1 MRILVIGSNS
11 FSGSN
16 FVHQCL
22 KRADEVYGVSRSK
35 EPNKIFLPYK
45 WEGIKKGRFKFRQID
60 MNTQIKELMEI
71 IDNNEIE
78 YIVNFAAQG
87 MVAESW
93 QNPVQWYETNVISQV
108 AFHEELRHRKFL
120 KRYIHITTPEVYGS
134 TGQEWATEERKFNP
148 STPYAVSRAS
158 CDMHLRSFYNA
169 YKFPVIFTRAAN
181 VYGPGQQ
188 LYRIIPK
195 TILSIKKGVKLTLH
209 GGGSSKRSFIHI
221 ADVVNA
227 TLKLIDKVEAGS
239 EWHISTKEVITIRK
253 LVAIICKEMG
263 ANFED
268 VIEEGEERLG
278 KDQEYL
284 LGSDKIRGAIEW
296 EEKITLKKGIK
307 ETIEWVERNFE
318 TMDRLEMNYV
328 HKH

>member
-11 FSGSN
+11 FSGTH
-16 FVHQCL
+16 FVDQCL
-22 KRADEVYGVSRSK
+22 QRGDKVYGVSRSE
-35 EPNKIFLPYK
+35 EPNKIYLPYK
-45 WEGIKKGRFKFRQID
+45 WRDIEKGSFEFTRIN
-60 MNTQIKELMEI
+60 MNTHIKELMKI

-93 QNPVQWYETNVISQV
+93 QKPVEWYETNVISQV

-120 KRYIHITTPEVYGS
+120 KKYVHITTPEVYGS
-134 TGQEWATEERKFNP
+134 TGKKWVTEKQRFNP

-195 TILSIKKGVKLTLH
+195 TILSIKKGVKLTLD
-209 GGGSSKRSFIHI
+209 GGGNSRRSFIHI
-221 ADVVNA
+221 GDVVEA
-227 TLKLIDKVEAGS
+227 TLKLIDRAEVGT
-239 EWHISTKEVITIRK
+239 EWHISTKEIITIK
-253 LVAIICKEMG
+253 SLVERICKEMG
-263 ANFED
+263 ACLED
-268 VIEEGEERLG
+268 VVVEGEERLG
-278 KDQEYL
+278 KDQEYM
-284 LGSDKIRGAIEW
+284 LGSDKIREEMEW
-296 EEKITLKKGIK
+296 EEKVTLKEGITD
-307 ETIEWVERNFE
+307 TIKWVQQNFE
-318 TMDRLEMNYV
+318 MMDRSEMNYV

>member
-1 MRILVIGSNS
+1 MKILVIGSNS

-16 FVHQCL
+16 FVDQCL
-22 KRADEVYGVSRSK
+22 KRGDEVIGVSRSK
-35 EPNKIFLPYK
+35 EPNRIFLPYK
-45 WEGIKKGRFKFRQID
+45 WESTKKGSFEFRQID
-60 MNTQIKELMEI
+60 MNTQIKELIEV
-71 IDNNEIE
+71 IDNNKIE
-78 YIVNFAAQG
+78 YVVNFAAQG

-120 KRYIHITTPEVYGS
+120 RKYIHITTPEVYGS
-134 TGQEWATEERKFNP
+134 TGGKWATEEQRFNP

-195 TILSIKKGVKLTLH
+195 TILSIKKGIKLTLH
-209 GGGSSKRSFIHI
+209 GGGNSRRSFIHI
-221 ADVVNA
+221 EDVVNA
-227 TLKLIDKVEAGS
+227 TLKLIDNVEAGT
-239 EWHISTKEVITIRK
+239 EWHISTNEIITIRE
-253 LVAIICKEMG
+253 LVERICKEMG

-268 VIEEGEERLG
+268 VVEVGDERLG

-284 LGSDKIRGAIEW
+284 LGSQKIRGELKW
-296 EEKITLKKGIK
+296 EEKITLEKGIK
-307 ETIEWVERNFE
+307 DTIEWIEQNFE
-318 TMDRLEMNYV
+318 TMDGLEMNYV